1 MGKYNEPEI
10 TIAIVLYNSE
20 KYIRQTLLSALEQ
33 SFNLPYEILIVNNC
47 STDKTIEIVN
57 EISEANPRG
66 NIIRIMNEPSN
77 LGPGPARN
85 DAIHNA
91 KGKYFLFLDSD
102 DYISPDCL
110 QLLYEK
116 AEKTNAE
123 FTVGSHEWFDDE
135 SGEIKRKVTLRDEV
149 YENPAVGV
157 KMFEHNVPMQIEMWN
172 ILFRT
177 SFMRQHDIHYEHRIM
192 EEYLFDLQLRAEA
205 TKAATLSKC
214 TLHYRVHPKSVVTS
228 FAARQIT
235 EQEIAMFCDII
246 NRMRQLVE
254 ERYFDIEGIY
264 DLYLCRVI
272 WVFENLMRSSLS
284 DMQWNSIGESIKG
297 FIKIIPSIGCISTIR
312 RRFIFWFAGNHER
325 VERMAQAIRIVNS
338 PMGKRV
344 FWMLEKIGLQ

>member
-33 SFNLPYEILIVNNC
+33 LFDLPYEVLIVNNC
-47 STDKTIEIVN
+47 STDKSIEIVN
-57 EISEANPRG
+57 EIFATHPRG
-66 NIIRIMNEPSN
+66 NIIRILNEPSN

-85 DAIHNA
+85 DAIQNA
-91 KGKYFLFLDSD
+91 KGKYFFFLDSD

-116 AEKTNAE
+116 AEKTNADY
-123 FTVGSHEWFDDE
+123 TVGSHEWFDDT
-135 SGEIKRKVTLRDEV
+135 SGEIKRKVTLPDKV
-149 YENPAVGV
+149 YEHPAVGV

-172 ILFRT
+172 ILFQT
-177 SFMRQHDIHYEHRIM
+177 SFLRQHDIHYEHRIM
-192 EEYLFDLQLRAEA
+192 EEYLFDLQLRSEA
-205 TKAATLSKC
+205 TKVATLSQC

-228 FAARQIT
+228 FAARQISDP
-235 EQEIAMFCDII
+235 EIAMFCDII

-264 DLYLCRVI
+264 DLYFCRVI

-284 DMQWNSIGESIKG
+284 NMQWNSIGENIRG
-297 FIKIIPSIGCISTIR
+297 FLKIIPSRGCITTTH
-312 RRFIFWFAGNHER
+312 RRFIFWYMGNNEHI
-325 VERMAQAIRIVNS
+325 ERMTQAIRIVNS

-344 FWMLEKIGLQ
+344 LWMLGKIGLQ